1 MKNLKKI
8 LAVLLAMAMMAA
20 MLAGCGS
27 SSNGSAANSQ
37 GGTASGDA
45 ATSEGGDTASGTSDG
60 DTVKVG
66 VLLPFSGSTAYYG
79 EVQYNGI
86 EFCVDYINENGGV
99 LDGKQIEL
107 VRGDSASDPETGV
120 SAFELLVDQG
130 VSAVI
135 GIAAGLLLGGIA
147 FFLYKA
153 GVFVLCVFLVFFLC
167 VGLIPI
173 QWLAIVLGLA
183 LGIAVG
189 VLAMKF
195 MREVLIFTTAI
206 SGGMNAANALLP
218 VFGLQNAAAAL
229 IVGLALAVLGIVV
242 QWKTTAK
249 A

>member
-1 MKNLKKI
+1 MGNLMVLEATLQDSLRGI
-8 LAVLLAMAMMAA
+8 L
-20 MLAGCGS
+20 
-27 SSNGSAANSQ
+27 
-37 GGTASGDA
+37 GDA
-45 ATSEGGDTASGTSDG
+45 AAVLVVFGAVFSLLNCFLGYRL
-60 DTVKVG
+60 VKLWSALCGFAVG
-66 VLLPFSGSTAYYG
+66 WVA
-79 EVQYNGI
+79 
-86 EFCVDYINENGGV
+86 
-99 LDGKQIEL
+99 
-107 VRGDSASDPETGV
+107 
-120 SAFELLVDQG
+120 AFAVANAG

-147 FFLYKA
+147 FFIYKA

>member
-1 MKNLKKI
+1 MGNLMVLEATLQDSLRGI
-8 LAVLLAMAMMAA
+8 L
-20 MLAGCGS
+20 
-27 SSNGSAANSQ
+27 
-37 GGTASGDA
+37 GDA
-45 ATSEGGDTASGTSDG
+45 AAVLVVFGAVFSLLNCFLGYRL
-60 DTVKVG
+60 VKLWSALCGFAVG
-66 VLLPFSGSTAYYG
+66 WVAAFA
-79 EVQYNGI
+79 
-86 EFCVDYINENGGV
+86 
-99 LDGKQIEL
+99 
-107 VRGDSASDPETGV
+107 V
-120 SAFELLVDQG
+120 SMHFLANAG

-183 LGIAVG
+183 LGLAVG

>member
-1 MKNLKKI
+1 MLVVFGAVFSLLNCFLGYRLVKLWSALCGFAVGWVAAFAVSMHF
-8 LAVLLAMAMMAA
+8 LANA
-20 MLAGCGS
+20 
-27 SSNGSAANSQ
+27 
-37 GGTASGDA
+37 
-45 ATSEGGDTASGTSDG
+45 
-60 DTVKVG
+60 
-66 VLLPFSGSTAYYG
+66 
-79 EVQYNGI
+79 
-86 EFCVDYINENGGV
+86 
-99 LDGKQIEL
+99 
-107 VRGDSASDPETGV
+107 
-120 SAFELLVDQG
+120 G

>member
-1 MKNLKKI
+1 MGNLMVLEATLQDSLRGI
-8 LAVLLAMAMMAA
+8 L
-20 MLAGCGS
+20 
-27 SSNGSAANSQ
+27 
-37 GGTASGDA
+37 GDA
-45 ATSEGGDTASGTSDG
+45 AAVLVVFGAVFSLLNCFLGYRL
-60 DTVKVG
+60 VKLWSALCGFAVG
-66 VLLPFSGSTAYYG
+66 WVAAFA
-79 EVQYNGI
+79 
-86 EFCVDYINENGGV
+86 
-99 LDGKQIEL
+99 
-107 VRGDSASDPETGV
+107 V
-120 SAFELLVDQG
+120 SMHFLANAG

-153 GVFVLCVFLVFFLC
+153 GVFFLC